1 MSLQVAVAVPFRQRG
16 TDRLGEGEFVVALSL
31 DRDWFSP
38 DQAKRLVDVA
48 SGRGLL
54 EIDPETDD
62 LVPGFDP
69 DAVEIP
75 EEFRPDETI
84 LREQSTF
91 ERALETIV
99 SAGVDKRT
107 AVASI
112 NERQRDLGITI
123 EAAAVVYA
131 RERGIDIDVLA
142 DAVREEIVGATPSH
156 TDGTVEKADEKS
168 ADTEGTA

>member
-38 DQAKRLVDVA
+38 DQAKRLVDLA
-48 SGRGLL
+48 RGRGLL

-62 LVPGFDP
+62 LVPGFDL

-75 EEFRPDETI
+75 ENFTPDESV

-99 SAGVDKRT
+99 SNGVDKQT

-112 NERQRDLGITI
+112 NERQRDLGISI

-131 RERGIDIDVLA
+131 RERGTEVDGLA
-142 DAVREEIVGATPSH
+142 DAVRREIVESATDRADGNVPDGE
-156 TDGTVEKADEKS
+156 TDAGGPV
-168 ADTEGTA
+168 